1 MIKHRFPG
9 KKDLLVLEEEDN
21 GKFCVTYLQHDLD
34 YDFPDDDGK
43 TREPREVYYTTHS
56 QYFEDYNTAL
66 EVFRRRRD
74 SDTPWLSVDVE
85 PQANEPRVPA

>member
-1 MIKHRFPG
+1 MIKHRISG

-34 YDFPDDDGK
+34 YDCHDDDDK

-74 SDTPWLSVDVE
+74 SDTPWLSVDVGSLATE
-85 PQANEPRVPA
+85 ERVAA